1 MITPNIVPKNTR
13 DLTVDQYNKII
24 HEFYVKFV
32 KPTAMSL
39 SLKSTLTSD
48 TRDIQDW
55 VSTKTAM
62 KLQQFAR
69 LANKNTGIGHPQDQ
83 ARWFDFVVAT
93 HTEPTTLD
101 SEILA
106 RWLEETEGWPE
117 EKAYDLSLEYE
128 YSRSLLKAYDEQRA

>member
-1 MITPNIVPKNTR
+1 
-13 DLTVDQYNKII
+13 
-24 HEFYVKFV
+24 
-32 KPTAMSL
+32 MSL